1 MQKDTAYSLTLQI
14 FTAGH
19 WHDAM
24 RLEFPEPQ
32 RGFVGP
38 CRFHYRQDYLA
49 DHLDPQTVYQ
59 VSVITLPQVLRV
71 GNRVRIVY
79 SGPITVGGVP
89 GWYVNIDHPIARAL
103 TGWFDWI
110 TSATAPVVHN
120 SG

>member
-1 MQKDTAYSLTLQI
+1 MSEKCTILHVSLSSLLSRCTKLQKDTAYSLTLQI

-49 DHLDPQTVYQ
+49 DHLEEIQQPFATR
-59 VSVITLPQVLRV
+59 P
-71 GNRVRIVY
+71 
-79 SGPITVGGVP
+79 VP
-89 GWYVNIDHPIARAL
+89 GSRWIGTLRCSSQPRFCTILRQPAQPSA
-103 TGWFDWI
+103 FDAASW
-110 TSATAPVVHN
+110 S
-120 SG
+120 